1 MFKRIITLVLAL
13 LLVMQTV
20 AFADPWSYSFYE
32 KLYDDGIDEANGKV
46 YYVAGTNNVGYKV
59 KFAMDMGL
67 IDTYA
72 PGNAVTKKEL
82 KNAMALVFGGDAF
95 FNQYFG
101 EDELADVLTVDEA
114 VIVFMDAAGYGPY
127 LKSQTAGDAFAYR
140 AEAQRRGL
148 FTSVKYAEASKT
160 FTAEMFYKMFYDALH
175 IDTIA
180 AAYSN
185 VGVEYYN
192 TELTLMDTELD
203 LVMFEGIVT
212 GNSYTTLLGDPG
224 VGEGSILIDNNIYS
238 TRTLEGID
246 DFIGYSVH
254 AYLDKD
260 NYLCSIAVDE
270 RINDTKTLDDSVEIK
285 KDEWSKTTFPY
296 WDENDRVKKIEIDRY
311 ADVIYNHIALPGY
324 QKEDLDIDNGYLKFI
339 DNNNDKKYDVV
350 FIEEWI
356 SFLPR
361 YVDKTDNTI
370 EDRNTNVYDFSNL
383 IENQDYKGIFDHEG
397 NAVADLSGLN
407 VNSAVSVLV
416 EYNTFNVTEALILK
430 EETYE
435 GVLSRNSS
443 AKAFP
448 IKIGDYEFKLGK
460 AYYGEKSANFDHKL
474 GTRIMVYVDQ
484 FGKIIKSV
492 DVQGVEKF
500 GWVMNIKKIDDL
512 FDSGVKIHMF
522 TENDKFETFPFAKKV
537 TYNLGE
543 LLTPTQIV
551 TGSARELYN
560 HETGTTPNQL
570 VMYTLNAKGE
580 VCAIETADKTSNNFN
595 GAVCNSD
602 RLQLN
607 YAGEL
612 ILQGNAVMSFGSK
625 YQFDKPSVK
634 LFKIPKKNP
643 ERLDYYRIDTGD
655 IWHEV
660 PYTMEFYNVS
670 ETYRPEAIVCD
681 VGNGYSN
688 WVGGESTS
696 KFILTKGSN
705 YYPAEDEVVD
715 YIEYALNDWYET
727 KYIDPDVCE
736 NMWRDGVNTTNE
748 VADPKKPAPNTT
760 AYGARYGQIF
770 SIEDIRR
777 GDVIDFT
784 VNYENRIMA
793 FMVNLALDHTIPY
806 EDQFFEDN
814 RGDGGNASGTRGKP
828 NIDEFNLRGKDVNMF
843 GKVIARDERYI
854 VVNCKDREDFETEE
868 EYKAYNRTILAQSNH
883 KVTIYDV
890 DNDTVEHR
898 TGLDIQVGDYIF
910 IEMADATTRNY
921 IIYRNSQN

>member
-67 IDTYA
+67 IKSYA
-72 PGNAVTKKEL
+72 PGNAVTKTEL
-82 KNAMALVFGGDAF
+82 KDAMALVFGGDAF
-95 FNQYFG
+95 FGQYYD

-114 VIVFMDAAGYGPY
+114 IIVFMDAAGYGPY

-148 FTSVKYAEASKT
+148 LTSVKYAEASKT

-180 AAYSN
+180 ASYSN

-192 TELTLMDTELD
+192 TERTLMDTELD

-285 KDEWSKTTFPY
+285 KDEWTKTFFPY

-361 YVDKTDNTI
+361 YVDKSDNII

-383 IENQDYKGIFDHEG
+383 IDNQKYKGIFDHEG

-407 VNSAVSVLV
+407 VNTAVSVLV

-435 GVLSRNSS
+435 GVLSRNSE

-460 AYYGEKSANFDHKL
+460 AYFGEKTNQFELNHKL
-474 GTRIMVYVDQ
+474 GTRILVYVDQ

-492 DVQGVEKF
+492 DIQGVKKF

-522 TENDKFETFPFAKKV
+522 TENDKFETFQLAKKV
-537 TYNLGE
+537 TYNINNII
-543 LLTPTQIV
+543 TP
-551 TGSARELYN
+551 S
-560 HETGTTPNQL
+560 QL
-570 VMYTLNAKGE
+570 VNNYDDTFYNTTTGVKPQLIQYTLNGKGE
-580 VCAIETADKTSNNFN
+580 VSAIETADTTSNNFN
-595 GAVCNSD
+595 GAVHNSD
-602 RLQLN
+602 RLQQN
-607 YAGEL
+607 FSGEL

-625 YQFDKPSVK
+625 YQFDKPSAK
-634 LFKIPKKNP
+634 IFKIPKKNLAM
-643 ERLDYYRIDTGD
+643 LDYYRIDTGD
-655 IWHEV
+655 IWHDV
-660 PYTMEFYNVS
+660 NYTIDLYNVN
-670 ETYRPEAIVCD
+670 EVYRPEAIVMD
-681 VGNGYSN
+681 VGNGYST
-688 WVGGESTS
+688 WVGGESTG

-715 YIEYALNDWYET
+715 YIEYGLGDWYET
-727 KYIDPDVCE
+727 KYIDPDVCV
-736 NMWRDGVNTTNE
+736 NMWRDGVNTNNE
-748 VADPKKPAPNTT
+748 IADKEKNAPDTKSF
-760 AYGARYGQIF
+760 GARYGQIY
-770 SIEDIRR
+770 SMEDIRR

-784 VNYENRIMA
+784 VNYENRIIA
-793 FMVNLALDHTIPY
+793 FMVSLALDHTKPY
-806 EDQFFEDN
+806 EDQVFEDN
-814 RGDGGNASGTRGKP
+814 RGDGGNASGTRGKA
-828 NIDEFNLRGKDVNMF
+828 NIDEFNLRGADVNMF

-854 VVNCKDREDFETEE
+854 VVNCHKDQDP
-868 EYKAYNRTILAQSNH
+868 KYNRTILAQSNH
-883 KVTIYDV
+883 KTTIYDV

-898 TGLDIQVGDYIF
+898 NGLDIQVGDYIY
-910 IEMADATTRNY
+910 IEMANATTRNY
-921 IIYRNSQN
+921 IVYHNSQN